1 MLTALESLKLA
12 PHSIVWLIAS
22 LNFVAH
28 SLFSVAKKE
37 AAKRDG
43 HIDDRLQR
51 VIRLWLIAR
60 VIATVKLFKD
70 APLPIMRG
78 NPSPCQIHA

>member
-1 MLTALESLKLA
+1 M
-12 PHSIVWLIAS
+12 VS
-22 LNFVAH
+22 LNV
-28 SLFSVAKKE
+28 FSVAKKE

-60 VIATVKLFKD
+60 GIATVKSFKD
-70 APLPIMRG
+70 APPPIMCG